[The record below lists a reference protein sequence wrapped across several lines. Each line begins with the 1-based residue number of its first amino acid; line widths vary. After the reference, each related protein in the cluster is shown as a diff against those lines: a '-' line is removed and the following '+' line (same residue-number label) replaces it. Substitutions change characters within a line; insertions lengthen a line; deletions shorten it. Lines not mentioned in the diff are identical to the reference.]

1 MKNSISNHSPG
12 AALAIAALLSLLL
25 GASSQARAQQAAS
38 TNKIIPLI
46 VLEEVPLDDAIRNI
60 ARMAGINYILDPRVI
75 YGSKPKLSGRWENI
89 TAKQMLGKVLQEHN
103 LKMVENPATSVAS
116 SNQLVTPVPG
126 SQVGTETNK
135 VTPVIVLDD
144 ILLDEAIKRLAALAH
159 LKVSLDPRLS
169 RGSSGAARIFPT
181 VSFRWENLTPR
192 QALAAL
198 LDNYDLIIMVEDPT
212 TSALWITVKKQ
223 PPDKSSSPGN

>member
-75 YGSKPKLSGRWENI
+75 YGSKPKLTGRWEHI
-89 TAKQMLGKVLQEHN
+89 TAEQMLGKVLQEHS
-103 LKMVENPATSVAS
+103 LKMVENPATSVARIAPG
-116 SNQLVTPVPG
+116 NQVVTPVPV
-126 SQVGTETNK
+126 SQVGVETNK
-135 VTPVIVLDD
+135 VVIRPSL
-144 ILLDEAIKRLAALAH
+144 IK
-159 LKVSLDPRLS
+159 
-169 RGSSGAARIFPT
+169 GSGS
-181 VSFRWENLTPR
+181 
-192 QALAAL
+192 
-198 LDNYDLIIMVEDPT
+198 
-212 TSALWITVKKQ
+212 
-223 PPDKSSSPGN
+223 